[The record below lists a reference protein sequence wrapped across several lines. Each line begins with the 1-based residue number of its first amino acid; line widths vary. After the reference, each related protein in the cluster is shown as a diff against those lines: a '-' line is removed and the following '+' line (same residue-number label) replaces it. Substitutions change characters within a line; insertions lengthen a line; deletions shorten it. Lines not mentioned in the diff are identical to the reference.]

1 MKIRNIVAVC
11 GIAALAVFASTAC
24 SNKAQDNDVN
34 KESSK
39 KSDKDS
45 GAGESYDNTEYG
57 KVTLGEYKGLAL
69 EVSDANVTDEEVES
83 RIQSTVSMNPE
94 KTAVEGRAVE
104 NGDVVNID
112 FEGKIDGTA
121 FEGGT
126 AKGYDLTIGSG
137 SFIPGFEEQIIG
149 MNKGETRD
157 LNLTFPTPY
166 DNNPDLAGKATV
178 FTVTVNEI
186 YKETP
191 AEFNDAFVERVTQ
204 GQQKTTA
211 EFRDAIKAE
220 ISKYKKESSDTE
232 AQLAALSK
240 VIENSTFELSDDGVN
255 KELED
260 IKKQYEQMA
269 TSYGMDM
276 KKFAELSNMTEEEF
290 NAKLKESAENRAKQ
304 KLVIDAIFEKE
315 NMALEDADYAK
326 LEELSGMKKN
336 DLVLQYGQEF
346 IDESVK
352 SIKVEKF
359 LTDNAVK
366 TIKPAETTAVAPEP
380 ASEAESNAED
390 ASAEAQSTE
399 AAQ

>member
-1 MKIRNIVAVC
+1 M
-11 GIAALAVFASTAC
+11 
-24 SNKAQDNDVN
+24 
-34 KESSK
+34 
-39 KSDKDS
+39 
-45 GAGESYDNTEYG
+45 
-57 KVTLGEYKGLAL
+57 AL
-69 EVSDANVTDEEVES
+69 EVSDANVTDDEVES
-83 RIQSTVSMNPE
+83 RIQSIVAMNPE

-186 YKETP
+186 SKETP

-232 AQLAALSK
+232 AQFAALSK
-240 VIENSTFELSDDGVN
+240 VIEDSTFELSDDGVN

-269 TSYGMDM
+269 TSLGMDM
-276 KKFAELSNMTEEEF
+276 KKLAEQNNMTEEEF

-336 DLVLQYGQEF
+336 DLVLQYGQEL
-346 IDESVK
+346 IDDNVK

-366 TIKPAETTAVAPEP
+366 TIRSAESTAVAPEP
-380 ASEAESNAED
+380 VSEAESNAED

-399 AAQ
+399 PAQ